1 MNRAPA
7 ESDDRLSAISNCGIN
22 DKPEFAPIR
31 EFQEDFM
38 GLTRDR
44 PQAIHGGKG
53 EVVSPIICW
62 LRKRV
67 RLPFLQQ
74 RAGRN
79 ERIYWYA

>member
-1 MNRAPA
+1 VLRQKATIV
-7 ESDDRLSAISNCGIN
+7 SSAISNCGIN

-53 EVVSPIICW
+53 ESRISHYLLVKEKGKTTIS
-62 LRKRV
+62 
-67 RLPFLQQ
+67 QQ

-79 ERIYWYA
+79 ERIYCYA